1 MAITERQIKKIYSL
15 LDPEIKISNGYQTKQ
30 VFDQF
35 INMFKSKYG
44 VNCEERLVDFCI
56 FAAKYYSNIA
66 TRNIKQ
72 VFSKGTITRFEKSNS
87 TSRYIEDRWL
97 AVRSKELTRQALVN
111 MMIPQKHP
119 QSKYLYMPSEE
130 NTKSRFL
137 NQPIGFALCQT
148 STLGWSPL
156 SPSCCV
162 CEFTSN
168 CKLYTSR
175 KYPEIYRLR
184 KEYYEREKN
193 KRSN

>member
-1 MAITERQIKKIYSL
+1 MAVTEQQIKKIYSL
-15 LDPEIKISNGYQTKQ
+15 LDPAIKISNGYQTKQ
-30 VFDQF
+30 VFDRF
-35 INMFKSKYG
+35 IDMFTSKYG
-44 VNCEERLVDFCI
+44 VNCEERMVDFCV

-72 VFSKGTITRFEKSNS
+72 VFSKGSLTRFASVNS
-87 TSRYIEDRWL
+87 SDRYIEDRWL
-97 AVRSKELTRQALVN
+97 ATQNKQLSRRGLVN
-111 MMIPQKHP
+111 LMVPQKHP

-137 NQPIGFALCQT
+137 NQPIGFALCQS
-148 STLGWSPL
+148 STLGWSSL
-156 SPSCCV
+156 SPSCCTCKFV
-162 CEFTSN
+162 PNCKVFTSQ
-168 CKLYTSR
+168 